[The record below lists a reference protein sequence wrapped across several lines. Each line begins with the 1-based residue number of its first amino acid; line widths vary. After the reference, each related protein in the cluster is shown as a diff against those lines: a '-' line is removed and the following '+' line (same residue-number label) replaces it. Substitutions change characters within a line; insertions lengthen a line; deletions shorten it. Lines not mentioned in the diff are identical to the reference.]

1 MNSPLASRSLHRIQ
15 ANKQKPFCFIYP
27 IIFQSI
33 LGKTLSLFSYPI
45 RLEDLFQAQGVD
57 LVVQAHEHSY
67 ERLWPVYDYQVT
79 AKNYIDPQA
88 PVHVISGAAG
98 CGENVDY
105 MGEPSKSRQT
115 NRVFPSRRSL
125 WCYIYLSTTVQA

>member
-1 MNSPLASRSLHRIQ
+1 M
-15 ANKQKPFCFIYP
+15 
-27 IIFQSI
+27 
-33 LGKTLSLFSYPI
+33 
-45 RLEDLFQAQGVD
+45 FQAQGVD

-125 WCYIYLSTTVQA
+125 WCYIYLFTMVQA